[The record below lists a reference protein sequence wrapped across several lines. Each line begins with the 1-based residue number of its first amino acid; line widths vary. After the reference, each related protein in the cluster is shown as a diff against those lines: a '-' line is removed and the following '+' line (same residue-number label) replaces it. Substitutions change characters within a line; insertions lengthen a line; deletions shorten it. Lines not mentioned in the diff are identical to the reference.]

1 MNRFVI
7 LLLAIGYSS
16 ANFCT
21 DSTGHWFASLAEGV
35 TDYAYGGSRL
45 NNKYYCFEG
54 CLNTGTALQNY
65 KIDLAGTNATML
77 ERSRPLKEI
86 VYLHAQPK
94 IRDDDDPN
102 AEFCV
107 DPVLRQDI
115 ANALQKTTQNS
126 CKNIVN
132 TLVLNL
138 NRPGW
143 AITCIQFDEFALDGV
158 ISDKNFCSY
167 DAVQNN
173 EIYTIRLGKLD
184 MS

>member
-1 MNRFVI
+1 MNRFA
-7 LLLAIGYSS
+7 LLLLVIGYTS
-16 ANFCT
+16 ANICT
-21 DSTGHWFASLAEGV
+21 DDTGHWIMSIAEGV
-35 TDYAYGGSRL
+35 TDFSYGGSRL
-45 NNKYYCFEG
+45 NQKYYCFEG

-65 KIDLAGTNATML
+65 KVDLAGTNATML
-77 ERSRPLKEI
+77 ERSRPVKEI
-86 VYLHAQPK
+86 VSLHAQAQ

-102 AEFCV
+102 AQFCV
-107 DPVLRQDI
+107 DPVLRQDV
-115 ANALQKTTQNS
+115 ANALKKTTQNS

-158 ISDKNFCSY
+158 VSDKNFCSY
-167 DAVQNN
+167 DAVANG
-173 EIYTIRLGKLD
+173 EIYTIRLAKLD

>member
-1 MNRFVI
+1 M
-7 LLLAIGYSS
+7 
-16 ANFCT
+16 CT
-21 DSTGHWFASLAEGV
+21 DDTGHWMFSLAEGV
-35 TDYAYGGSRL
+35 TDYSYGGSKL
-45 NNKYYCFEG
+45 NTKYYCFEG

-65 KIDLAGTNATML
+65 KILLAGTNATML
-77 ERSRPLKEI
+77 ERTRPVKDI
-86 VYLHAQPK
+86 VSLHSQAVV
-94 IRDDDDPN
+94 RDDDPN

-107 DPVLRQDI
+107 DDTLRNDVK
-115 ANALQKTTQNS
+115 NALQKSTKNT

-158 ISDKNFCSY
+158 VTDKNFCSY
-167 DAVQNN
+167 DAVQNG
-173 EIYTIRLGKLD
+173 EIFTIRLAKLD